1 MAQIFELM
9 GDVSGGAG
17 QTAGGRVS
25 ERAASSRRDTQLFS
39 RALLALGMAALWGLA
54 AGAKVPMMAL
64 ANIYKV
70 PMVLA
75 LSGLVAAPA
84 VAVTRHLL
92 RLELAPRDLADA
104 GVNSLFRGALVLV
117 GFAPLLAVYAY
128 TSVHAAHWL
137 AQLSAL
143 LALATALWSFRH
155 ELSRFEAPRRD
166 LAILGFVSAVTV
178 CLVLL
183 QLISLAAPVLT
194 MPTVFRAGIDGML
207 R

>member
-1 MAQIFELM
+1 MAQTF
-9 GDVSGGAG
+9 DVLGEMSG
-17 QTAGGRVS
+17 TAGKTKETVGQ
-25 ERAASSRRDTQLFS
+25 RAAGSREATQLFS
-39 RALLALGMAALWGLA
+39 RALMALGMAALWGLA

-70 PMVLA
+70 PMVVA

-92 RLELAPRDLADA
+92 QVELAPRHLVGL
-104 GVNSLFRGALVLV
+104 GVNSLYRGALVLV

-128 TSVHAAHWL
+128 TSVQVAPWL

-143 LALATALWSFRH
+143 LALATALWSFRR
-155 ELSRFEAPRRD
+155 ELSRLDAPRAP
-166 LAILGFVSAVTV
+166 LLILGFVTAVTV
-178 CLVLL
+178 CLTLL

-194 MPTVFRAGIDGML
+194 MPTLFRAGIDGVL